1 MSVLSTN
8 YDLSP
13 SSATNAKVL
22 IYSATEDFRHD
33 SIPTAIQSLQ
43 SKGPSFDIQFET
55 TEDRAQFTDQYLA
68 QYDTL
73 LFFDHTGEGEFD
85 DLRHKLMLCSLIDC
99 RCSSTVLD
107 DLGKA
112 VLQKNLDL
120 GGNFIGIHAASDCL
134 KDTTFYGHEVG
145 AFFDYHPALKNATV
159 DVIDSSHPST
169 AQWHAQDEIIQGLA
183 LIKEL
188 LILLER
194 GAGAESNGTAG
205 RSFYTSLG
213 HLNET

>member
-1 MSVLSTN
+1 MICRLVASC
-8 YDLSP
+8 
-13 SSATNAKVL
+13 SAFTAGIIFL

-73 LFFDHTGEGEFD
+73 LFFDHTGEG
-85 DLRHKLMLCSLIDC
+85 DLIGC

-134 KDTTFYGHEVG
+134 KDTTFYGHE
-145 AFFDYHPALKNATV
+145 TV

-169 AQWHAQDEIIQGLA
+169 AQWHAQDEMCFKYNFKSDPRTIGATIILSANESRTRLDQGTPHPTA
-183 LIKEL
+183 WFQD
-188 LILLER
+188 R